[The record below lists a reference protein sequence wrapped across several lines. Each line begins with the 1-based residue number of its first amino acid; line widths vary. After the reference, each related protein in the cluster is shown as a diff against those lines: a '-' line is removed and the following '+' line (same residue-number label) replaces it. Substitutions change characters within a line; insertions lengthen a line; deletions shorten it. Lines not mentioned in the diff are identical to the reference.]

1 MTNHDDCTLP
11 PTEIVTGTRR
21 FFHGTRAD
29 LKPGDL
35 IQPGYASNYTE
46 RASSWVYFSETLN
59 AAAWGAELAR
69 GEGPGRIYVVEPT
82 GAFVDDPNLTNKKFP
97 GNPTKSYRSRGPLRV
112 VSEHLEWQG
121 HSAEEIAAMKTAIAG
136 REPIDD

>member
-1 MTNHDDCTLP
+1 MMNDDECKLP
-11 PTEIVTGTRR
+11 PTQTFTGAQR

-35 IQPGYASNYTE
+35 IRPGYASNYAD
-46 RASSWVYFSETLN
+46 RPSSWVYFSETLN

-69 GEGPGRIYVVEPT
+69 GDGPGRIYVVEPT
-82 GAFVDDPNLTNKKFP
+82 DAFVDDPNLTNKKFA

-112 VSEHLEWQG
+112 VSEHLGWQG
-121 HSAEEIAAMKTAIAG
+121 HSAEEIEAMKTAIAG